1 MNINAHVKYVKKPLW
16 KSDPRCIALNN
27 VKNGRHL
34 QFKLRNK
41 KNILFGSN

>member
-34 QFKLRNK
+34 QYELRNK
-41 KNILFGSN
+41 KNLLFGSN